1 MKKRKS
7 NTINVNKVIFVV
19 LIISFFAISIKVSF
33 VALAEKTDGLN
44 LSEFVQ
50 NRNTQR
56 DILKAKRGSIL
67 SSDGELL
74 AHSINS
80 YTVIAILKP
89 YGKETSENA
98 NYVVD
103 KNMTA
108 EKLSAVL
115 GMPYDDIMTLLNKDV
130 SQVELGPYGR
140 GITELTKKQI
150 EALGLPGIDFI
161 ETSKRF
167 YDMGTFASYIIGYA
181 QNDDNNN
188 IVGKMGVEAYYDDV
202 LQGEDGYTEYQ
213 KDAQGYTIPFTD
225 PITVKEKNGSDIYL
239 TIDSK
244 IQLYVENA
252 VKDIAQYGNLDWMTF
267 SVMDAKTGAIVAT
280 SSNPTFNPNKLVI
293 SNYLNP
299 LTSYV
304 YEPGS
309 TMKIFSFLAAMED
322 GIYDGS
328 ELYQSG
334 TIQVDD
340 ATIKDFNGRGWGQI
354 SFDTGFAYSSNTA
367 ATNLA
372 LRLGREKLYTFYD
385 SLGFGQKTGITLPS
399 EYSGN
404 IDFTYKT
411 ELATA
416 SFGQGVTTTPIQ
428 NLQALT
434 ILTND
439 GVMIQP
445 YIVDK
450 IVNSDTGEVE
460 YQHERTELGQKIS
473 SNNADKMLALM
484 YDVVQSNMTD
494 AKYFQTDSVTVVGK
508 TGTAQYAGEDGKYVI
523 GKNSYIRSFAG
534 VFPYEDPQYIIYIS
548 VKAFDGNFK
557 DFAGTITKVIDEI
570 ATYKNLSSLIGNMD
584 KNKIITLDNYINNDV
599 TMVEEKLK
607 GKDLTIVKLGN
618 GKYVMK
624 QYPEKGSV
632 VVAGNKLFLV
642 TANSDYVMPDITNW
656 SMSEVKVLCK
666 LLNIK
671 CSFTGNGHVETFS
684 IPVDTPITNDL
695 ILEVTLK

>member
-7 NTINVNKVIFVV
+7 NTINVNKAIFVV
-19 LIISFFAISIKVSF
+19 LIFSFLAISVKVAF
-33 VALAEKTDGLN
+33 IAFAEKTDGLN

-56 DILKAKRGSIL
+56 DVLKATRGSIL

-89 YGKETSENA
+89 YGKENQENL
-98 NYVVD
+98 NYVID
-103 KNMTA
+103 KEMTA
-108 EKLSAVL
+108 DKLSVVL
-115 GMPYDDIMTLLNKDV
+115 EMPYDNIMALLNRDV
-130 SQVELGPYGR
+130 SQVELGPNGR
-140 GITELTKKQI
+140 GITEITKKQI
-150 EALGLPGIDFI
+150 EALELPGIDFI

-181 QNDDNNN
+181 QNDDNDN
-188 IVGKMGVEAYYDDV
+188 IVGKMGIEAYYDDV

-213 KDAQGYTIPFTD
+213 KDAQGYTIPFTE
-225 PITVKEKNGSDIYL
+225 PIVVPEKNGSNVYL

-252 VKDIAQYGNLDWMTF
+252 VKDITQYGNLDWMTF

-280 SSNPTFNPNKLVI
+280 SSNPTFNPNKLI
-293 SNYLNP
+293 ITNYLNP

-322 GIYDGS
+322 GIYNGS

-334 TIQVDD
+334 TIQVND

-354 SFDTGFAYSSNTA
+354 SYDTGFAYSSNTA

-372 LRLGREKLYTFYD
+372 LRLGREKVYNFYD
-385 SLGFGQKTGITLPS
+385 SLGFGKKTGITLPS
-399 EYSGN
+399 EYSGD

-416 SFGQGVTTTPIQ
+416 SFGQGITTTPIQ

-439 GVMIQP
+439 GVMLQP
-445 YIVDK
+445 YIVEK
-450 IVNSDTGEVE
+450 IVNEDTGEVE
-460 YQHERTELGQKIS
+460 YQHERTELGQKIKAE
-473 SNNADKMLALM
+473 NADKMLSLM
-484 YDVVQSNMTD
+484 FFTNVYT
-494 AKYFQTDSVTVVGK
+494 
-508 TGTAQYAGEDGKYVI
+508 
-523 GKNSYIRSFAG
+523 
-534 VFPYEDPQYIIYIS
+534 
-548 VKAFDGNFK
+548 
-557 DFAGTITKVIDEI
+557 
-570 ATYKNLSSLIGNMD
+570 
-584 KNKIITLDNYINNDV
+584 TL
-599 TMVEEKLK
+599 
-607 GKDLTIVKLGN
+607 
-618 GKYVMK
+618 
-624 QYPEKGSV
+624 
-632 VVAGNKLFLV
+632 
-642 TANSDYVMPDITNW
+642 
-656 SMSEVKVLCK
+656 
-666 LLNIK
+666 
-671 CSFTGNGHVETFS
+671 
-684 IPVDTPITNDL
+684 PIM
-695 ILEVTLK
+695 

>member
-115 GMPYDDIMTLLNKDV
+115 GMPYDDIMTLLNRDV

-534 VFPYEDPQYIIYIS
+534 VFPYENPQYIIYIS

-599 TMVEEKLK
+599 TTVEEKLK

-684 IPVDTPITNDL
+684 IPVNTPITNDL

>member
-115 GMPYDDIMTLLNKDV
+115 GMPYDDIMYLLNRDV

-213 KDAQGYTIPFTD
+213 KDAQGYTIPFTE

-434 ILTND
+434 ILTNE

-599 TMVEEKLK
+599 TTVEEKLK

>member
-115 GMPYDDIMTLLNKDV
+115 GMPYDDIMNLLNRDV

-534 VFPYEDPQYIIYIS
+534 VFPYENPQYIIYIS

-599 TMVEEKLK
+599 TTVEEKLK

-666 LLNIK
+666 FLNIK

>member
-115 GMPYDDIMTLLNKDV
+115 GMPYDDIMTLLNRDV

-534 VFPYEDPQYIIYIS
+534 VFPYENPQYIIYIS

-599 TMVEEKLK
+599 TTVEEKLK

-666 LLNIK
+666 FLNIK